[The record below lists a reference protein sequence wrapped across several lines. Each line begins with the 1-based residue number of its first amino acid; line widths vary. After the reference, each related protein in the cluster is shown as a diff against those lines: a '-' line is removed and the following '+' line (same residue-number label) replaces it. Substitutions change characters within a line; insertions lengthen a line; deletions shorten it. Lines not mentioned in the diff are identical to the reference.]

1 LFLIKLYFLWLGAI
15 SQDIILCVT
24 LCIQEAQGRK
34 KKKKRERKKKT
45 KMENKKGISPVSLF
59 PENNFI
65 AKLCLEKSCK

>member
-1 LFLIKLYFLWLGAI
+1 MAGSYFSGYY
-15 SQDIILCVT
+15 SLCNT
-24 LCIQEAQGRK
+24 MYSRSPGEE